1 MGFFKNLFR
10 GSDNSEPT
18 NDEQNARSANELE
31 SEVQTPSALNKD
43 AWEDFFG
50 INLKNAPNSDWD
62 ETEGEYNSEGQP
74 IRNFDLYDLP
84 DSYFTEIGAKV
95 IGKNATNFFFTC
107 PYTQEDAFDIYFIIE
122 RDIIHHGHYTNTEA
136 ARKFRGKFDSEY
148 DMINWDDINGCSI
161 MMSRDMDTGDI
172 KLGVW
177 TNFYNAQYLDE
188 ENPIDESNITSQ
200 ESDND
205 DNETEDREDN
215 SESTTKLISIHLPKS
230 INMLEFL
237 RDHLQSQMDGDP
249 NTYCLQPIGSTI
261 HFLDVTTFEDI
272 ISFECTEVT
281 DFLEGRMAAATL
293 TNVEGCAT
301 NDITADMLITPM
313 EKDENSDDNEENG
326 NPVHVYYEMSYL
338 VDPEEI
344 DYRRKTIMDGTI
356 NFSVVGMQ
364 HRDNYEKLMEIIE
377 EGTSVVLK
385 PEPDNPYDSNALAFY
400 LKDGTLIGYLPKKDQ
415 PFARIF
421 LAKGFINGTISKID
435 DKWVDTEVLLAPEMV
450 NKSALGDEK
459 VFVSRITSYGFMN
472 ERSKLADITEIFDKK
487 ENNDDLIP
495 EKSTTPIGS
504 KLDEYYNQARQA
516 RENGDW
522 DDAKTYYK
530 KILPYSPNDWE
541 ANFFLAYIECLHT
554 SINEIYLKVTRFRE
568 KLINIFVYMIDVED
582 KKKKNEV
589 LKEIFE
595 CSFSICTQY
604 FNLTINHFESLDGDD
619 IDDDEEQIFGLN
631 VRLTAGFMHYLGDEM
646 EETSEGDLS
655 EKAVEAWDE
664 GNNEW
669 MMYAKTMSTIDNDE
683 KRKIVDTIG
692 EYVDKIRKHRSEAK
706 NPISGDRFFQIE

>member
-1 MGFFKNLFR
+1 MGFLKKLFG
-10 GSDNSEPT
+10 GSDYSETT
-18 NDEQNARSANELE
+18 NNEQNTQFTKEVENKAQFLSA
-31 SEVQTPSALNKD
+31 QNKD
-43 AWEDFFG
+43 VWEDFFG

-62 ETEGEYNSEGQP
+62 ETEGEYNSDGQP

-84 DSYFTEIGAKV
+84 DSYFIEIGAKV

-107 PYTQEDAFDIYFIIE
+107 PYTHDDAFDIYFIIE
-122 RDIIHHGHYTNTEA
+122 RDLIHNGRYTNSEA
-136 ARKFRGKFDSEY
+136 ARQFRGKFDNEY

-177 TNFYNAQYLDE
+177 TDFYNTQYLDE

-205 DNETEDREDN
+205 DNETEDSEDN

-230 INMLEFL
+230 VNMLKFL

-249 NTYCLQPIGSTI
+249 NTYYLQPIGSTI
-261 HFLDVTTFEDI
+261 HFLDITTFEEI
-272 ISFECTEVT
+272 ISFECKEVT

-293 TNVEGCAT
+293 TNVEGCDT
-301 NDITADMLITPM
+301 NDIRADILVTP
-313 EKDENSDDNEENG
+313 EGKDEDSEDNEENG
-326 NPVHVYYEMSYL
+326 NPTHVYYEMSYL

-364 HRDNYEKLMEIIE
+364 HRDNYEKLKEIIE
-377 EGTSVVLK
+377 EGTLVVLK
-385 PEPDNPYDSNALAFY
+385 PEPDNPYDPNALAFY

-459 VFVSRITSYGFMN
+459 VFVSRITSYGYMN
-472 ERSKLADITEIFDKK
+472 ERSKLVDITEIFDKT
-487 ENNDDLIP
+487 ESNDDLIP

-504 KLDEYYNQARQA
+504 KLDEYYKQARQA
-516 RENGDW
+516 RENGDG
-522 DDAKTYYK
+522 DDAETYYK

-541 ANFFLAYIECLHT
+541 TNFFLAYIECIHT
-554 SINEIYLKVTRFRE
+554 SINEICLKVTRFRE
-568 KLINIFVYMIDVED
+568 KLIKIFVYMIDIED
-582 KKKKNEV
+582 KKKMNEV

-604 FNLTINHFESLDGDD
+604 FNLTINHFESIDGED
-619 IDDDEEQIFGLN
+619 IDDDDKKIFRLN
-631 VRLTAGFMHYLGDEM
+631 CNLTASLIHYLGDEM
-646 EETSEGDLS
+646 KDRSADDLKDLAL
-655 EKAVEAWDE
+655 KAWEE
-664 GNNEW
+664 GNNDYIK
-669 MMYAKTMSTIDNDE
+669 YAKTMYFIGDDE
-683 KRKIVDTIG
+683 KQEIINTVN
-692 EYVDKIRKHRSEAK
+692 EYVAKIREYRLDAI
-706 NPISGDRFFQIE
+706 NPLDGDPFFD